1 MANPIKPVMDRGGNG
16 SVATNATSG
25 AAFTSLAAQACLQ
38 VTVRNKGVYS
48 SGSLVA
54 AVDIEV
60 QQGAAGT
67 VIMIP
72 AGEDYT
78 FYGLTDASQL
88 GVRRGDNTNTAV
100 TILYRWEG

>member
-1 MANPIKPVMDRGGNG
+1 MANPIKPVMDGGANG
-16 SVATNATSG
+16 SVTT
-25 AAFTSLAAQACLQ
+25 AAVGGNFAILSAAACLQ

-60 QQGAAGT
+60 QQGGAGT

-78 FYGLTDASQL
+78 FYGLTDASNL
-88 GVRRGDNTNTAV
+88 GVRRADNSNSTV
-100 TILYRWEG
+100 TVLYRREG